1 LIGYLSYHG
10 WHCVRKF
17 RSLGVE
23 DVVALKKFQPNLF
36 IQAKNSISGPKAMSD
51 TELETLM
58 QHADEYGCIGI
69 FVYTH
74 NRKKYWYNTMTK
86 EVDVLDPIPQKIFKQ
101 WSIEVNK
108 IKEQK
113 GIKSCNCVINP
124 QQVFMRL
131 KNKLSYSK

>member
-1 LIGYLSYHG
+1 
-10 WHCVRKF
+10 
-17 RSLGVE
+17 LGVE
-23 DVVALKKFQPNLF
+23 DVIAVRKGEPNLF
-36 IQAKNSISGPKAMSD
+36 IQAKNSSTGPKAMSD
-51 TELETLM
+51 SELQTLM
-58 QHADEYGCIGI
+58 EHADEYGCIGI

-74 NRKKYWYNTMTK
+74 NRKKYWYNTITK
-86 EVDVLDPIPQKIFKQ
+86 EVDVLAPIPAKIFKQ